1 MIVSGKETVFTGT
14 DWISPANVWIY
25 LAEGVEEIWMME
37 MYLSKKKELLLF
49 PKIEC
54 ELGMMFY
61 STGSGVE
68 LLSYCTMNDA
78 ISGEMA
84 GLSNR

>member
-1 MIVSGKETVFTGT
+1 
-14 DWISPANVWIY
+14 
-25 LAEGVEEIWMME
+25 MME